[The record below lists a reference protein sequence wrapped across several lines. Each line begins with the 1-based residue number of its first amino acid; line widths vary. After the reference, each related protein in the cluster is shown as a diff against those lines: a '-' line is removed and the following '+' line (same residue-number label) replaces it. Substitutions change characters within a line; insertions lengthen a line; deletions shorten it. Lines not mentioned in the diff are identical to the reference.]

1 MRNKKGI
8 CRFTFLIVLLL
19 VAVNIVFTLSESI
32 TVKAASTTLVNVQSK
47 ETDMLQSNRYN
58 FKLDTTSDIEINV
71 YVPAQIGVTFTVK
84 SQSGKII
91 GNPMYL
97 TSYDGS
103 WILDG
108 RGWYTYKYIINQ
120 LEKGSYSIDYVFDQE
135 TKFDA
140 KVVQV
145 ANKITLNSDKL
156 FITKG
161 FSKTVKVNNGSA
173 SKWSSKNPSIASVNS
188 KGKITGKKNG
198 KTTII
203 AHLKNGKTLKC
214 KVTIKANEYVAKKI
228 TMANVGINEYLMKA
242 YHATYQ
248 PNGNLLI
255 KFKIANGT
263 DKKMTEIPNLYISVV
278 NQKNKRIAS
287 YSHSSFKVN
296 VPAHSVKE
304 YSVVINKNNMHSK
317 KADLRNTNIEII
329 GERIEL

>member
-1 MRNKKGI
+1 MHNKKGI
-8 CRFTFLIVLLL
+8 WRFIFLIVLLL

-47 ETDMLQSNRYN
+47 ETDILQSNRYN

-140 KVVQV
+140 KIFQI
-145 ANKITLNSDKL
+145 ASKASLNRNKLT
-156 FITKG
+156 ITKG
-161 FSKTVKVNNGSA
+161 FSKSLKINNGSA
-173 SKWSSKNPSIASVNS
+173 SKWSSSNSSIASVNN
-188 KGKITGKKNG
+188 KGKITGKKPGN
-198 KTTII
+198 TTII
-203 AHLKNGKTLKC
+203 AHLKDGKKLKC
-214 KVTIKANEYVAKKI
+214 KVTIKANEYTAHKI
-228 TMANVGINEYLMKA
+228 TMADVGINEYTMKA
-242 YHATYQ
+242 YHAAYQ
-248 PNGNLLI
+248 KNGNLVI
-255 KFKIANGT
+255 KFKIANGC
-263 DKKMTEIPNLYISVV
+263 DKKIEKIPNLYILVM
-278 NQKNKRIAS
+278 NQKNQRIAS
-287 YSHSSFKVN
+287 YSHSSFKGN
-296 VPAHSVKE
+296 IPAHSVRE
-304 YSVVINKNNMHSK
+304 YSVIIKK
-317 KADLRNTNIEII
+317 KAMSLKKTDLRNTNIEIS
-329 GERIEL
+329 GERVQL

>member
-19 VAVNIVFTLSESI
+19 VAVNIVFTLSKSI

-156 FITKG
+156 FITK
-161 FSKTVKVNNGSA
+161 
-173 SKWSSKNPSIASVNS
+173 
-188 KGKITGKKNG
+188 
-198 KTTII
+198 
-203 AHLKNGKTLKC
+203 
-214 KVTIKANEYVAKKI
+214 
-228 TMANVGINEYLMKA
+228 
-242 YHATYQ
+242 
-248 PNGNLLI
+248 
-255 KFKIANGT
+255 
-263 DKKMTEIPNLYISVV
+263 
-278 NQKNKRIAS
+278 
-287 YSHSSFKVN
+287 
-296 VPAHSVKE
+296 
-304 YSVVINKNNMHSK
+304 
-317 KADLRNTNIEII
+317 
-329 GERIEL
+329 